1 MTDPAGKLHIR
12 LDPDGVRI
20 DSTRPVRA
28 ASLLVGR
35 DIAQAT
41 RLLPALFSICAAAQ
55 AAAGAAAIEGAL
67 GLAADPRIAARR
79 RHLVAA
85 ETLREHLWRI
95 LLDWPGVMGEPADA
109 PTMAR
114 VMVGYGAWRKALT
127 AGVEL
132 FAPGAALPA
141 AQPAAGPAAEGARC
155 GLAELGALRVFGR
168 PPDAWLG
175 QVAGLEALATWA
187 GQTDTAAA
195 RLVHRTLTAGQA
207 GLGRADVGA
216 LPPLTATDLDRCL
229 DGADPAVDAFVARPT
244 WDGQPRESSPLTR
257 QLEAPLVQDL
267 SRSFGNGL
275 LPRLAAQLVEAAR
288 IMTGAAATAAEPTP
302 GELPAGL
309 GLAQVPAAR
318 GLLVHRVR
326 LCDGRV
332 TEYRILA
339 PTEWNFHPAGVVAVG
354 LAGLMEQADPA
365 DLEPLA
371 RLFVTAV
378 DPCVDFEL
386 QLPGRYQ

>member
-12 LDPDGVRI
+12 LDPHGVRI
-20 DSTRPVRA
+20 DSTRPVGA

-35 DIAQAT
+35 DIAHAT
-41 RLLPALFSICAAAQ
+41 RLLPVLFSICAVAQ

-67 GLAADPRIAARR
+67 GLAVAPRIASRR
-79 RHLVAA
+79 RRLVAA

-95 LLDWPGVMGEPADA
+95 LLDWPGIMGEPADA
-109 PTMAR
+109 AAMAR
-114 VMVGYGAWRKALT
+114 VMAGYGDWRAALT
-127 AGVEL
+127 AGVDL

-141 AQPAAGPAAEGARC
+141 AEPAAAPAAECARRA
-155 GLAELGALRVFGR
+155 LADLGTLRVFGR
-168 PPDAWLG
+168 PPDVWLE
-175 QVAGLEALATWA
+175 QVAGLEALAAWA

-207 GLGRADVGA
+207 GFGRAGVGA
-216 LPPLTATDLDRCL
+216 LPPLSATDLDRCL

-267 SRSFGNGL
+267 RRSFGNGL

-288 IMTGAAATAAEPTP
+288 IMAGAEASAAEPAP
-302 GELPAGL
+302 GDLPAGL

-332 TEYRILA
+332 TGYRILA

-354 LAGLMEQADPA
+354 LAGLMAHADPV
-365 DLEPLA
+365 DLGPLA
-371 RLFVTAV
+371 RLFITAV

-386 QLPGRYQ
+386 QLPGRPQ

>member
-35 DIAQAT
+35 DIAQTT

-55 AAAGAAAIEGAL
+55 AAAGAAAIEAAL
-67 GLAADPRIAARR
+67 GLAVDPRVASRR
-79 RHLVAA
+79 RRLVAA

-95 LLDWPGVMGEPADA
+95 LLDWPGVMGEPPDTAA
-109 PTMAR
+109 MAR
-114 VMVGYGAWRKALT
+114 VMAGYGAWRTALT
-127 AGVEL
+127 AGVDL
-132 FAPGAALPA
+132 FAPGAARSA
-141 AQPAAGPAAEGARC
+141 AQPAAAPAAECARRA
-155 GLAELGALRVFGR
+155 LADLGALRVFGR
-168 PPDAWLG
+168 PPGDWLE
-175 QVAGLEALATWA
+175 QVAGIEALATWA

-195 RLVHRTLTAGQA
+195 RLIHRVLTTGQA
-207 GLGRADVGA
+207 GLGRAGVGA
-216 LPPLTATDLDRCL
+216 LPPLTTADLDRCL
-229 DGADPAVDAFVARPT
+229 GGADPAVDAFVARPT

-275 LPRLAAQLVEAAR
+275 LPRLAAQLVEAAQ
-288 IMTGAAATAAEPTP
+288 IMTGAEASAAGPIP

-326 LCDGRV
+326 LGDGRV
-332 TEYRILA
+332 AEYRILA

-354 LAGLMEQADPA
+354 LAGLMAQADPA
-365 DLEPLA
+365 DLGPLA
-371 RLFVTAV
+371 RLFITAV

-386 QLPGRYQ
+386 QLPIPH

>member
-12 LDPDGVRI
+12 LDPHGVRI
-20 DSTRPVRA
+20 DSTRPVGA
-28 ASLLVGR
+28 ARLLVGR
-35 DIAQAT
+35 DIAHAT
-41 RLLPALFSICAAAQ
+41 RLLPVLFSICAAAQ

-67 GLAADPRIAARR
+67 GLAVDPRIAARR
-79 RHLVAA
+79 RQLVAA

-95 LLDWPGVMGEPADA
+95 LLDWPGVMGEPPDA
-109 PTMAR
+109 AAMAR
-114 VMVGYGAWRKALT
+114 VMAGYGAWRAALT
-127 AGVEL
+127 AGVDL

-141 AQPAAGPAAEGARC
+141 AEPAAAPAAECARHA
-155 GLAELGALRVFGR
+155 LAELGALRVFGR

-175 QVAGLEALATWA
+175 QVAGLAALATWA

-207 GLGRADVGA
+207 GFGRAGVGA
-216 LPPLTATDLDRCL
+216 LPPLSTTDLDRCL
-229 DGADPAVDAFVARPT
+229 DGADAAVDAFVARPT

-288 IMTGAAATAAEPTP
+288 IMTDAEATAAGPAP
-302 GELPAGL
+302 GDLPAGL

-354 LAGLMEQADPA
+354 LAGLMKQADPA
-365 DLEPLA
+365 DLGPLA
-371 RLFVTAV
+371 RLFITAV
-378 DPCVDFEL
+378 DPCVDFDL
-386 QLPGRYQ
+386 QLPGRP